1 MLGKDQP
8 PASASGHDTN
18 DGLPTIASTV
28 KSNGNVSVAETG
40 VEIAADFVCSERF
53 ADNFWSTDERCI
65 SVLMHKLKSA
75 KQTCADIL
83 QMITTRA
90 NVEEDMGKKLSKL
103 SRSGLGSEEV
113 GSIKDALRSV
123 RTEMETNAKSHMEL
137 ARQLRSEIEKPLGQ
151 FINDQRMKRRA
162 QTMVIQKTEG
172 ERNTLRSQLRK
183 LQDKRRSDTKKVGD
197 LDLQVNGLQGVGDP
211 KLKSKLDRAQ
221 MQQKAT
227 ESEYIDVRARLKD
240 ADMQWYN
247 VWKGACDVFQVLE
260 EERIEYLKTC
270 LWTYTNLVSGSC
282 VADDESMERIRM
294 DLEKVSVAEDI
305 ATFIHT
311 FGTGAPDPELAGE
324 AAQASA
330 SAAAATGENSQTN
343 TAAASSSS
351 SSHVHPI
358 MTPAKTSASHH
369 RPTTS
374 MSGVSIGTPTS
385 AIPAPDHGSYIN
397 NNHNTFNSVSTT
409 GSGTARSGSILA
421 HSTTMSRP
429 QTQESIRQQQQQQQR
444 PVSMHAAGAAGSG
457 GPASVQQPMHVHQ
470 LFSGGSAN
478 WNSRPASSMQGP
490 ISADNTF
497 RRASNNDMYGMVS
510 GAPQQQQQQ
519 QFIQRTNSQMAMRP
533 TNDVVSTANA
543 YINNMYGTAAPMD
556 PRAPSSIGMY
566 RGTGTETPIPMGPPI
581 QHRPGTPSQ
590 QPSSV
595 PDMNAYGIPVG
606 YVNQQQPP
614 PPLMGSPRTR
624 SSTFNGASG
633 PGLPSQQH
641 TGNFGTLTATTQ
653 MHPSPQ
659 QQQPF
664 PNSAPSSPY
673 QQAVGAGGG
682 SRPMSSAGIHPVPVM
697 HYGSVGIAPMQQ
709 SPQQQQQV
717 NAAYRSAT
725 PVQQQHSPQYVTT
738 NNTNVVNRPPTQ
750 MSHSPILRTMS
761 QQQQQQQ
768 RAPSV
773 MAGSYGA
780 SPQQPVQK
788 RQPPSS
794 GAAAGSNQVSETG
807 KEILFY
813 VKVLY
818 DYDAE
823 NEKELSIKEGDVIS
837 VFAVSPDGWWEGE
850 LTDRRTGKSVQGT
863 FPSNF
868 TDPISH

>member
-1 MLGKDQP
+1 MNFVFGMLGKDQP

-18 DGLPTIASTV
+18 DGLPTIAGTV

-75 KQTCADIL
+75 KQTSADIL

-90 NVEEDMGKKLSKL
+90 NVEEDMGKKLMKL

-137 ARQLRSEIEKPLGQ
+137 ARQLRAEIEKPLGQ

-227 ESEYIDVRARLKD
+227 ESEYIDVRTRLKD

-294 DLEKVSVAEDI
+294 DLEKISVAEDI
-305 ATFIHT
+305 AAFIHT

-324 AAQASA
+324 AAQQMPGRQQRRA
-330 SAAAATGENSQTN
+330 SAAASTGENSQTN
-343 TAAASSSS
+343 TAASSSS
-351 SSHVHPI
+351 SSHVHPPV
-358 MTPAKTSASHH
+358 MPAKTSASH

-374 MSGVSIGTPTS
+374 MSGVSIGTPAS

-397 NNHNTFNSVSTT
+397 NHNTFNSVST

-429 QTQESIRQQQQQQQR
+429 QTQESIRQQQQQR
-444 PVSMHAAGAAGSG
+444 PVSMHAVGANGSG
-457 GPASVQQPMHVHQ
+457 GPASVQQQQQQQQPMHVHQ

-510 GAPQQQQQQ
+510 GAPQPPQQQPQQ

-533 TNDVVSTANA
+533 NDVSTANA

-556 PRAPSSIGMY
+556 PRAPSSIGVY

-595 PDMNAYGIPVG
+595 PDMNAYGGIPVG
-606 YVNQQQPP
+606 YVNQQQQQPP
-614 PPLMGSPRTR
+614 PHMGSPRTR

-653 MHPSPQ
+653 MHPSP
-659 QQQPF
+659 QQPF

-697 HYGSVGIAPMQQ
+697 HYGSVGIAP
-709 SPQQQQQV
+709 
-717 NAAYRSAT
+717 
-725 PVQQQHSPQYVTT
+725 VQQQHSPQYVTT
-738 NNTNVVNRPPTQ
+738 NNINVVNRPPTQ

-768 RAPSV
+768 QHQHQQRAPSV

-780 SPQQPVQK
+780 SPQQPAQK
-788 RQPPSS
+788 RQPSS
-794 GAAAGSNQVSETG
+794 GAAAGGNQVSETG